1 MIATGLKDYLEAE
14 SVGTFGTD
22 LFISK
27 MPDTPNDVLCIY
39 DQTAPVLPE
48 MSSYD
53 ANNFGTKILVRG
65 SYSFCKTT
73 ILALLRKIPMLA
85 GVYDSIQIIDSRI
98 EGFTE
103 FIEVD
108 DKGRRLYSLNFSHYC
123 NIGNNKNRTG
133 NYTP

>member
-98 EGFTE
+98 EGFPE